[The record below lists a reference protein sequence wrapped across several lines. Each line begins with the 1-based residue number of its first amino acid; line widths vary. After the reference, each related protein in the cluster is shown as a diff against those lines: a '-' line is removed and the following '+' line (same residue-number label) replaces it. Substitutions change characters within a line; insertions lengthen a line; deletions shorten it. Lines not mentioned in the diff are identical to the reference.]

1 MNSLR
6 LQEVN
11 LAVLVVCLFAVA
23 RTQYCTPPSC
33 GAPVSSYAWYGG
45 DSATGPYVTVGGV
58 FAVHER
64 GTGREQ
70 CGDVRE
76 DGIQSIEAFLWA
88 VRTFQKRYP
97 SVSAQFNIRAVA
109 VDSCGDTNRA
119 VQQVL
124 NIEHCQV
131 AVGVPPVS
139 PGHLLAFVGADTT
152 EQATA
157 LAPELARLRKTLVCP
172 AASGAFLNDVSK
184 YPYFLRTVPSDAEQ
198 AKAIVALLLLQG
210 WRHVQVVLQE
220 GEGVGEEFLTAAE
233 RSGICIVQT
242 HITKKVYAA
251 TDMSDIID
259 KLTTTQETR
268 IVVVLLPERDVNQL
282 LRAAIHTRGMFTWV
296 GSNSWGTSMSAVEGV
311 KNIAEGAVI
320 VALRSNNDMESVYK
334 FKSYFEARKP
344 DTNAYNPWMTAFWEK
359 RFGCS
364 VDGRIGAQT
373 CKTDI
378 QSLEGFA
385 LDTSVPYT
393 IKAVDA
399 ILHGIA
405 RARSNVC
412 PTTSDGLCTAF
423 VNDVNK
429 WTVIHD
435 KIRSVN
441 LASVVKFNVTSG
453 ETLDTRHVIYN
464 FRAAH
469 DNCNTH
475 CYVQVRS
482 YHSYTG
488 MAN

>member
-11 LAVLVVCLFAVA
+11 LAVLVVCLLAVA

-76 DGIQSIEAFLWA
+76 DGIQNVEAFLWA

-157 LAPELARLRKTLVCP
+157 LAPELARLRKTLVSP
-172 AASGAFLNDVSK
+172 AASGAFLNDISK

-198 AKAIVALLLLQG
+198 ANAIVALLLLQG
-210 WRHVQVVLQE
+210 WRHIQVVLQE
-220 GEGVGEEFLTAAE
+220 GEGVGEEFITAAV
-233 RSGICIVQT
+233 RHGICIVHT
-242 HITKKVYAA
+242 HISKKVYAA
-251 TDMSDIID
+251 SDMSDIVD
-259 KLTTTQETR
+259 RLTNTQETR
-268 IVVVLLPERDVNQL
+268 IVVVLLAERDVNQL

-296 GSNSWGTSMSAVEGV
+296 GGTSWGTSMTAVEGV